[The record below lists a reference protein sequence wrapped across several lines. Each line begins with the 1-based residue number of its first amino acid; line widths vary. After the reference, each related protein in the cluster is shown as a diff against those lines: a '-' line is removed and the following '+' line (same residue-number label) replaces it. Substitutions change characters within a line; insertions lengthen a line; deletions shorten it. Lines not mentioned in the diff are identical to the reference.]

1 MQSFSFRWMKR
12 SPHGLARSVTSP
24 LHLSSSLL
32 MGKEMRAC
40 FDLSRPCSFVSK
52 FLKFILCNFEYLYVM
67 PVWGTSLKLQ
77 RCFRDSWYKLN
88 HAPTC
93 TAFFFFLFIWSG
105 MKTHCVS
112 KFVILHLLFIYVTE
126 ATLMY
131 FIYQHNR
138 SFLIRKVCQKKS
150 KKQFMGVGLGS
161 SQQLSQT
168 HLTVAKTES
177 FVQHFGSNIYLH
189 SLN

>member
-1 MQSFSFRWMKR
+1 MISTDITSVPFFSLPAGEDAAWGTMSSVNLCPPSVFRCSLFPSDEWKEAHMDLP
-12 SPHGLARSVTSP
+12 SLWQARSIWAPHYWWVRRW
-24 LHLSSSLL
+24 
-32 MGKEMRAC
+32 RAC

-52 FLKFILCNFEYLYVM
+52 FLKFVLCNFEYLYVM
-67 PVWGTSLKLQ
+67 PVWGSSLKLQ

-93 TAFFFFLFIWSG
+93 TAFFFFFLFIWSG

-126 ATLMY
+126 ATLVR

-138 SFLIRKVCQKKS
+138 
-150 KKQFMGVGLGS
+150 
-161 SQQLSQT
+161 
-168 HLTVAKTES
+168 
-177 FVQHFGSNIYLH
+177 
-189 SLN
+189 

>member
-12 SPHGLARSVTSP
+12 SPHGLAQSVTSP

-52 FLKFILCNFEYLYVM
+52 FLKFVLCNFEYLYVM

-93 TAFFFFLFIWSG
+93 TAFFFSFHLVWYENSLCFKICHSPPAVHLCYRSD
-105 MKTHCVS
+105 TCAFHLPAQQI
-112 KFVILHLLFIYVTE
+112 ILNTKSML
-126 ATLMY
+126 
-131 FIYQHNR
+131 
-138 SFLIRKVCQKKS
+138 KK
-150 KKQFMGVGLGS
+150 KKQFTVLFLEVVS
-161 SQQLSQT
+161 SSHKHIL
-168 HLTVAKTES
+168 L
-177 FVQHFGSNIYLH
+177 
-189 SLN
+189 

>member
-12 SPHGLARSVTSP
+12 SPHGLAQSVTSP

-52 FLKFILCNFEYLYVM
+52 FLKFVLCNFEYLYVM

-93 TAFFFFLFIWSG
+93 TAFFFFSFYLVWYENSLCFKICHSPPAVHLCYRSDTCAFHLPAQQIILN
-105 MKTHCVS
+105 MKS
-112 KFVILHLLFIYVTE
+112 MLK
-126 ATLMY
+126 
-131 FIYQHNR
+131 
-138 SFLIRKVCQKKS
+138 KKS
-150 KKQFMGVGLGS
+150 NLQFCFWK
-161 SQQLSQT
+161 LSAA
-168 HLTVAKTES
+168 LTNTSYCSKDWKLCATY
-177 FVQHFGSNIYLH
+177 IYIP
-189 SLN
+189 

>member
-12 SPHGLARSVTSP
+12 SPRGLAQSVTSP

-40 FDLSRPCSFVSK
+40 FHLSRPCSFVSK
-52 FLKFILCNFEYLYVM
+52 FLKFVLCNFEYLYVM

-93 TAFFFFLFIWSG
+93 TAFFFFFLFGLVWKLIVFQNLSFSTCCSF
-105 MKTHCVS
+105 MLQKRHLCVS
-112 KFVILHLLFIYVTE
+112 FTSTTDNSLYEKYV
-126 ATLMY
+126 
-131 FIYQHNR
+131 
-138 SFLIRKVCQKKS
+138 KKKS
-150 KKQFMGVGLGS
+150 NLQFCFWT
-161 SQQLSQT
+161 LSAA
-168 HLTVAKTES
+168 LTNTSYCSKDWKLCATY
-177 FVQHFGSNIYLH
+177 IYIP
-189 SLN
+189 